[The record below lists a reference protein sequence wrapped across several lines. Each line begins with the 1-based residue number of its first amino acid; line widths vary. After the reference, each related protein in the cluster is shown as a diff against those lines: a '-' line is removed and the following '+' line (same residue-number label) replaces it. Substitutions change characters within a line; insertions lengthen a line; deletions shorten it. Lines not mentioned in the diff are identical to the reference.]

1 MKAAVRFHLK
11 QEIKFLYIKK
21 QKLKEQLYRLHPN
34 CATYW
39 KKSWP
44 YIQDHFEQK
53 LQKKFLPLVGIKEEV
68 GGGRGDWMDL
78 AEDRDRWRALVGT
91 VRDFRV
97 P

>member
-44 YIQDHFEQK
+44 YIQDHIEQK
-53 LQKKFLPLVGIKEEV
+53 LQEETETLYNKHTAD
-68 GGGRGDWMDL
+68 G
-78 AEDRDRWRALVGT
+78 
-91 VRDFRV
+91 
-97 P
+97 